1 MTQHASAARTFNRL
15 YLYSAQVER
24 LILLACFGLVVVVS
38 GAPDRAHAQTAT
50 VYSQQKIETLVAPV
64 ALYPDALLAQVFTAA
79 AYPGDI
85 VRAARWLAANP
96 QAAEQQD
103 FAGGDAQK
111 WDPSVKALLRFPAVL
126 EKMNTD
132 LDWTTELGEAFVNQ
146 PRDVAAAVQ
155 SLREQAANAGVL
167 QSNAQQKIRR
177 VYELDREIIFIEPV
191 QPDLVYVP
199 YYDPFLV
206 YGPTVGFGQA
216 ALITFGAA
224 VIIRSIIQPRDPWNW
239 RTGAVY
245 RPYWPGYGAV
255 RPNAVAVQP
264 WRPNPTRYRS
274 NSVPRP
280 AAVRPTQAPARLPSQ
295 PAQRQPF
302 VGGGQVR
309 APAVTRS
316 PSAAVQRSAP
326 TRPSAAR
333 PYVNRPSVSRPAVR
347 PNSYAPPRAPA
358 RAPAQAAPSRTK
370 QKQSPYN
377 QR

>member
-1 MTQHASAARTFNRL
+1 M
-15 YLYSAQVER
+15 
-24 LILLACFGLVVVVS
+24 LLACFGLVVAVT
-38 GAPDRAHAQTAT
+38 GAPDRAQAQTAT
-50 VYSQQKIETLVAPV
+50 VYSQQKIEALVAPV

-85 VRAARWLAANP
+85 VRAARWLSANP

-126 EKMNTD
+126 EKMNAD

-155 SLREQAANAGVL
+155 SLRAQAATAGVL

-206 YGPTVGFGQA
+206 YRPTVGIGQV

-224 VIIRSIIQPRDPWNW
+224 VILRSIIQPRDPWNW
-239 RTGAVY
+239 HTGAVY
-245 RPYWPGYGAV
+245 RPYWPGYGAA
-255 RPNAVAVQP
+255 RPNAVGVQP
-264 WRPNPTRYRS
+264 WRPDPARYRS

-280 AAVRPTQAPARLPSQ
+280 ASVRPPQAPARLQSQ
-295 PAQRQPF
+295 PVQRQPILR
-302 VGGGQVR
+302 GGQVR
-309 APAVTRS
+309 APSITRS
-316 PSAAVQRSAP
+316 PPAAVQRPAP
-326 TRPSAAR
+326 SRPSVTRPS
-333 PYVNRPSVSRPAVR
+333 VNRPSAYRPSVNRPAAR
-347 PNSYAPPRAPA
+347 PNTYAPPRAPT
-358 RAPAQAAPSRTK
+358 RAPAQAAPSRGK
-370 QKQSPYN
+370 QKPSPYN
-377 QR
+377 QH